1 VVFPMD
7 RDLWTMDCFFR
18 VRYLLRTVVCGL
30 WTVFFVL
37 AGFCSCNAGYVSLAP
52 STTEILFA
60 LGLEERISGVSS
72 YCNYPP
78 RAAEKTRV
86 GDFSHPNLEVI
97 LALKPEYIF
106 CTGLEQAP
114 TVARLKALGFR
125 VYCADP
131 SGVEELLKTIREIG
145 AITKKDKRALEI
157 IAEIRAGIAEA
168 SEKTKLIPEDKRVK
182 VFLEI
187 WHDPLMTAGKGSFVD
202 ELIKIAGGINIAH
215 GVRRPYCN
223 FSAEQVAAMDP
234 DCIILAYMDERN
246 AVGMMGTRFGW
257 ENIKAVRNG
266 KVFNDLNPDLILRPG
281 PRVAEGVRELQ
292 KRMYPSAERRVK

>member
-1 VVFPMD
+1 MFSQNPEPKT
-7 RDLWTMDCFFR
+7 RNRFLK
-18 VRYLLRTVVCGL
+18 YLLQITVCGL
-30 WTVFFVL
+30 WTAFSPA
-37 AGFCSCNAGYVSLAP
+37 AGLCSGSGYVSLAP

-78 RAAEKTRV
+78 RAADKTRV

-131 SGVEELLKTIREIG
+131 AGVEELLRTIRDIG
-145 AITKKDKRALEI
+145 AITGKEARAREV
-157 IAEIRAGIAEA
+157 IAEIRSGLAASAEKA
-168 SEKTKLIPEDKRVK
+168 ELIPERNRVK
-182 VFLEI
+182 VFIEI

-202 ELIKIAGGINIAH
+202 ELIKLAGGVNIAH

-223 FSAEQVAAMDP
+223 FSAEQVAALDP
-234 DCIILAYMDERN
+234 GCIILAYMDQRD
-246 AVGMMGTRFGW
+246 AVRIMETRFGW
-257 ENIKAVRNG
+257 ENIKAVRNRR
-266 KVFNDLNPDLILRPG
+266 VFNDINPDLILRPG
-281 PRVAEGVRELQ
+281 PRVAEGVRELY
-292 KRMYPSAERRVK
+292 KRMYPAAGEGEK

>member
-1 VVFPMD
+1 MPHALDSIRFS
-7 RDLWTMDCFFR
+7 RRFLWGG
-18 VRYLLRTVVCGL
+18 VCGL
-30 WTVFFVL
+30 LWAVFCPA
-37 AGFCSCNAGYVSLAP
+37 AGFCAGSSGYVSLAP

-131 SGVEELLKTIREIG
+131 SGVEELLKTVREIG
-145 AITKKDKRALEI
+145 AITKKEKRALEI

-168 SEKTKLIPEDKRVK
+168 SEKTDLIPEDKRVK

-202 ELIKIAGGINIAH
+202 ELIKLAGGINIAR

-223 FSAEQVAAMDP
+223 FSAEQVAVMDP
-234 DCIILAYMDERN
+234 DCIILAYMDERS
-246 AVGMMGTRFGW
+246 AVGIMETRFGW

-266 KVFNDLNPDLILRPG
+266 RVFNDLNPDLILRPG

-292 KRMYPSAERRVK
+292 KRMYPSAEGGLK

>member
-1 VVFPMD
+1 MD
-7 RDLWTMDCFFR
+7 RGLWTMECFTL
-18 VRYLLRTVVCGL
+18 VKCSLCAAVCGL
-30 WTVFFVL
+30 LWAVFCSAV
-37 AGFCSCNAGYVSLAP
+37 GFCAGSSGYVSLAP

-131 SGVEELLKTIREIG
+131 SGVEELLKTVREIG
-145 AITKKDKRALEI
+145 AITKKEKRALEI

-168 SEKTKLIPEDKRVK
+168 SEKTDLIPEDKRVK

-202 ELIKIAGGINIAH
+202 ELIKLAGGINIAH

-234 DCIILAYMDERN
+234 NCIILAYMDERN
-246 AVGMMGTRFGW
+246 AAGIMETRFGW

-266 KVFNDLNPDLILRPG
+266 RVFNDLNPDLILRPG

-292 KRMYPSAERRVK
+292 KRMYPSVEGGMK

>member
-1 VVFPMD
+1 MAHVWDSIRFLRRFLWGGLLWVVFCP
-7 RDLWTMDCFFR
+7 
-18 VRYLLRTVVCGL
+18 
-30 WTVFFVL
+30 
-37 AGFCSCNAGYVSLAP
+37 AAAFCSGSSGYISLAP

-60 LGLEERISGVSS
+60 LGLEARISGVSS

-97 LALKPEYIF
+97 LALNPEYIF

-157 IAEIRAGIAEA
+157 IAEIRAGIAET

-202 ELIKIAGGINIAH
+202 ELIEIAGGINIARE
-215 GVRRPYCN
+215 VRRPYCN

-257 ENIKAVRNG
+257 ENIKAVRSG

-292 KRMYPSAERRVK
+292 KRMYPSAEGGVK